1 MLYHGYPPTF
11 PINHNYHNLS
21 KLVSTVFR
29 CVIISTV
36 GAPSIPPLRDF
47 QSLPSTYST
56 TVRHPSQAA
65 LFGVSAV
72 LYLSWITSPTPLCL
86 LVKKCDVE
94 TLVGRFGKRGPDPPF
109 ALSHLSFFTSAHDC
123 GGLLQEE

>member
-1 MLYHGYPPTF
+1 MLQNLVVFLLTPKPSATKSRVKKDYWYLVVISIIGVLCIDFLLQP
-11 PINHNYHNLS
+11 NLS
-21 KLVSTVFR
+21 Y
-29 CVIISTV
+29 
-36 GAPSIPPLRDF
+36 
-47 QSLPSTYST
+47 PSTYST